1 MPDFELS
8 PRDLAAIA
16 QLEEAS
22 IPAEQPFR
30 YVQASNLYGDLPLE
44 ERPPPNQRLV
54 KFNRYSAE
62 PEFASA
68 WPGTTV
74 GRSAPSYR
82 LHMPSPRADE
92 HFRARGADP
101 MRPRSYDPRA
111 ASLRYES
118 LLSDLAPFMDEA
130 RRNQQALEAIPFVAR

>member
-44 ERPPPNQRLV
+44 ERPHPNRR
-54 KFNRYSAE
+54 KIGINRFSSV
-62 PEFASA
+62 PEFESA
-68 WPGTTV
+68 WV
-74 GRSAPSYR
+74 GLPVGPSAHSYR
-82 LHMPSPRADE
+82 PHMANPRARE
-92 HFRARGADP
+92 HFLKRGADP
-101 MRPRSYDPRA
+101 LEPQAYDPRGV
-111 ASLRYES
+111 SLRYES